1 MPPPSARP
9 RLWIKWR
16 AYSGIPALAQ
26 GALHAYSLKMH
37 RRHVLIAGPTAA
49 GKSAL
54 AIRLAQT
61 LNGVVINADS
71 QQVYRAWRILTARP
85 TDEDISQA
93 PHRLFGHVDLDQD
106 YSTGH
111 WLDEVK
117 REIEACDGNSQTA
130 IIAGGTGLYFKALT
144 EGLAEIPRTEAGTR
158 ERGEAAL
165 ARLGLDAFRTELAM
179 RDPETCRRID
189 IRNPRRVLRAWE
201 VLETTGH
208 GIAHWQDGTPPPV
221 LPLEEC
227 LAIALV
233 PPRDWL
239 YARCEARFDRMIGA
253 GALDEVRQVLSLD
266 LASTAPGL
274 RAVGAPD
281 LIAHER
287 GETSLEDAVHSAKT
301 ETRRYAKR
309 QLTWIRNQ
317 MEAWQKLDPS
327 DSGAIEAFCASLET
341 SVTADP

>member
-1 MPPPSARP
+1 
-9 RLWIKWR
+9 
-16 AYSGIPALAQ
+16 
-26 GALHAYSLKMH
+26 MH
-37 RRHVLIAGPTAA
+37 RRHVLIAGPTAS

-54 AIRLAQT
+54 AIRLAQAID
-61 LNGVVINADS
+61 GVVINADS
-71 QQVYRAWRILTARP
+71 QQVYRAWRVLTARP
-85 TDEDISQA
+85 TDDEMSLA
-93 PHRLFGHVDLDQD
+93 RHRLFGHVDLEQD

-111 WLDEVK
+111 WLDEVR
-117 REIEACDGNSQTA
+117 REIEACNTNGEAA

-144 EGLAEIPRTEAGTR
+144 EGLAEIPRTDPATR
-158 ERGEAAL
+158 DRGEAAL
-165 ARLGLDAFRTELAM
+165 ERLGLDVFRQELAM

-208 GIAHWQDGTPPPV
+208 GIAHWQDRTPPPV

-227 LAIALV
+227 RAIALV

-239 YARCEARFDRMIGA
+239 YARCEARFDQMILK
-253 GALDEVRQVLSLD
+253 GALSEVRQVLSLD

-287 GETSLEDAVHSAKT
+287 GETSLKDAVHNAKT

-317 MEAWQKLDPS
+317 MQAWEKLDPS
-327 DSGAIEAFCASLET
+327 DSDAVEALCESFEASR
-341 SVTADP
+341 AANP